1 MPSTLSCL
9 AMLTNTLARIPHK
22 SQGISHNPTGSF
34 GDNGVNIAILK
45 KSFTRALV
53 FIGLGTN
60 RILE

>member
-1 MPSTLSCL
+1 
-9 AMLTNTLARIPHK
+9 MLTNTLARIPHK
-22 SQGISHNPTGSF
+22 SQGIGHNPTGSF

-45 KSFTRALV
+45 KSFTRALA